1 MKNQNHQN
9 KINRMC
15 IKHGNLQCFL
25 SMSFNVFNTTL
36 GSDTFPPSRGRP
48 WGGGY
53 HIYIYVTP
61 FSVVHVNGVESHH
74 QPHFAPPGV
83 WVLAFLILR
92 PRGLSLGGKLG
103 KFGGKIWDVS
113 RK

>member
-1 MKNQNHQN
+1 MKNKNHQN

-48 WGGGY
+48 WGGGLPY
-53 HIYIYVTP
+53 IYIHIFPQVSFLTFLTVCVALKNDINTTFQDGTYLT
-61 FSVVHVNGVESHH
+61 GVFIS
-74 QPHFAPPGV
+74 
-83 WVLAFLILR
+83 
-92 PRGLSLGGKLG
+92 
-103 KFGGKIWDVS
+103 
-113 RK
+113 